1 MKEKWPRILNIVS
14 IILIIVCIVMIFS
27 LKNEINEL
35 KRVINQ
41 NQSMLQSN
49 ISSISSSLRNELDQ
63 QANLI
68 NDSGWTV
75 AAIDSE
81 NKTVDMDFYVVPKT
95 YSPEKTKASII
106 CNEDEYAMNLENG
119 RYVAR
124 ITLPLFE
131 QTSVS
136 YVNFMEGDTVR
147 SQELTWYINPRH
159 DVIPDVYMNHF
170 GSMTQNYGKDT
181 ITRVYTGSVEI
192 DYDHKLMGK
201 SIENVKVAVA
211 VDGKEIWSDNPK
223 LEVVSTDTYSS
234 HYRVPFEQTFEI
246 KKGAALLVYAEATDQ
261 NGWVYRSVLEDATIS
276 DKGNAL
282 PNGSLTLESDIYDV
296 DGNLIFKAE

>member
-14 IILIIVCIVMIFS
+14 TVLIIVCIVMIFI
-27 LKNEINEL
+27 LKNEVNDL

-49 ISSISSSLRNELDQ
+49 ISAISSSLRNELDR
-63 QANLI
+63 QASLI

-75 AAIDSE
+75 AAIDTE

-106 CNEDEYAMNLENG
+106 CNDNEYPMNLENG
-119 RYVAR
+119 RYVAT
-124 ITLPLFE
+124 IALPLFE

-136 YVNFMEGDTVR
+136 CVNFNEDGTVR
-147 SQELTWYINPRH
+147 SQELTWHINPRH
-159 DVIPDVYMNHF
+159 DVIPDVYMHHY

-181 ITRVYTGSVEI
+181 ITRAYSGNIEI

-201 SIENVKVAVA
+201 NIENVKVVLAI
-211 VDGKEIWSDNPK
+211 DGEEIWSDNPK
-223 LEVVSTDTYSS
+223 VEVVSTDTYSS
-234 HYRVPFEQTFEI
+234 HYSVPFEQNFEI

-261 NGWVYRSVLEDATIS
+261 NGWVYRTILEDATIS

-282 PNGSLTLESDIYDV
+282 SNAPLSLESDIYDAE
-296 DGNLIFKAE
+296 GNLIFRAE

>member
-1 MKEKWPRILNIVS
+1 MKEKWPKILNIVS
-14 IILIIVCIVMIFS
+14 IILLIACVVMIFS

-35 KRVINQ
+35 RRVVNQ

-49 ISSISSSLRNELDQ
+49 ISAISSSIRNELDQ
-63 QANLI
+63 QASLI

-75 AAIDSE
+75 AAIDTE

-95 YSPEKTKASII
+95 YNPEKTKASII
-106 CNEDEYAMNLENG
+106 CNEKEYSMNLENG

-124 ITLPLFE
+124 IAIPLFE

-136 YVNFMEGDTVR
+136 CVNFNEDGTVR
-147 SQELTWYINPRH
+147 SQELTWYINPRY
-159 DVIPDVYMNHF
+159 DVIPDVYMHHS

-181 ITRVYTGSVEI
+181 ITRAYSGDIEI
-192 DYDHKLMGK
+192 DYDHKLMGTSVDK
-201 SIENVKVAVA
+201 VKVVVA

-246 KKGAALLVYAEATDQ
+246 KKGATLLVYAEATDQ
-261 NGWVYRSVLEDATIS
+261 NGWVYRTVLEDATIS

-282 PNGSLTLESDIYDV
+282 PNGSLNQGSDIYDV
-296 DGNLIFKAE
+296 DGSLIFKAE

>member
-1 MKEKWPRILNIVS
+1 
-14 IILIIVCIVMIFS
+14 
-27 LKNEINEL
+27 
-35 KRVINQ
+35 
-41 NQSMLQSN
+41 
-49 ISSISSSLRNELDQ
+49 
-63 QANLI
+63 
-68 NDSGWTV
+68 
-75 AAIDSE
+75 
-81 NKTVDMDFYVVPKT
+81 MDFHVVPKT

-106 CNEDEYAMNLENG
+106 CNENKYAMNLENG

-124 ITLPLFE
+124 IRLPLFE

-136 YVNFMEGDTVR
+136 YVNFMEDDTVR
-147 SQELTWYINPRH
+147 SQELTWHINPRH

-170 GSMTQNYGKDT
+170 GSMTQDYGKDT

>member
-14 IILIIVCIVMIFS
+14 TILIIVCLVMIFT
-27 LKNEINEL
+27 LKNEVNDL

-49 ISSISSSLRNELDQ
+49 ISAISSSLRNELNQ
-63 QANLI
+63 QASLI

-75 AAIDSE
+75 AAIDTE

-106 CNEDEYAMNLENG
+106 CNNNEHSMNLENG
-119 RYVAR
+119 RYVAT
-124 ITLPLFE
+124 IALPLFE

-136 YVNFMEGDTVR
+136 CVNFMEDGIVR

-159 DVIPDVYMNHF
+159 DVIPDVYMHHS

-181 ITRVYTGSVEI
+181 ITRAYSGNIEI
-192 DYDHKLMGK
+192 DYAHKLMGK
-201 SIENVKVAVA
+201 SIEAVKVVVA
-211 VDGKEIWSDNPK
+211 VDGEEIWSDHPK

-234 HYRVPFEQTFEI
+234 HYSAPFEQTFEI
-246 KKGAALLVYAEATDQ
+246 KKGATLLIYAEATDQ
-261 NGWVYRSVLEDATIS
+261 NGWVYRSVIEDATIS

-282 PNGSLTLESDIYDV
+282 SNAPLSLESDIYDV